1 MMGGSVRPLSTGGQD
16 SPTGR
21 PEAARRASARDGA
34 SQSRSSVQLEVPT
47 SGSVFCFKASASPL
61 AGETRHRRGPEKTV
75 CRDTWPSAVP
85 PSQSHPF
92 RLAALYSL
100 LSVDRGYTPRAASP
114 FSLAAHYAN
123 QRESDDIN
131 NQHPLTDSTVYC
143 DITWITASSCHTGT
157 VNLLY
162 RSSGTGRCHRTLP
175 GLRNLSD
182 IAHRLDIVLKN

>member
-1 MMGGSVRPLSTGGQD
+1 MGGSVRPLSTGGQD

-47 SGSVFCFKASASPL
+47 SGSVFASRRLPTPWQEKPVIGGARKNGLPRYLAECRPVNPIPSASL
-61 AGETRHRRGPEKTV
+61 I
-75 CRDTWPSAVP
+75 SA
-85 PSQSHPF
+85 
-92 RLAALYSL
+92 
-100 LSVDRGYTPRAASP
+100 DRGDAPRAASP
-114 FSLAAHYAN
+114 LSLTAYYAKKI
-123 QRESDDIN
+123 EYCDIN

-143 DITWITASSCHTGT
+143 DITWITASSCHAGT

>member
-1 MMGGSVRPLSTGGQD
+1 MVRVNPDPAYGLKYRPQGRFFASRCLPAPWQEKPAIGGGQKK
-16 SPTGR
+16 R
-21 PEAARRASARDGA
+21 LAAIPG
-34 SQSRSSVQLEVPT
+34 Q
-47 SGSVFCFKASASPL
+47 
-61 AGETRHRRGPEKTV
+61 
-75 CRDTWPSAVP
+75 VP

-92 RLAALYSL
+92 RLAALCSV

-114 FSLAAHYAN
+114 LSWTAHYAK
-123 QRESDDIN
+123 QRESDDTN

>member
-1 MMGGSVRPLSTGGQD
+1 MRRGLLLYLAMGGSVRPLLTGGQD

-21 PEAARRASARDGA
+21 PGASARDDA
-34 SQSRSSVQLEVPT
+34 SQSRPSVQLEELT
-47 SGSVFCFKASASPL
+47 SGSVFASRCLPTPWQEKPVIGGARKNGLPRYLAECRPVNPIPSASL
-61 AGETRHRRGPEKTV
+61 I
-75 CRDTWPSAVP
+75 SA
-85 PSQSHPF
+85 
-92 RLAALYSL
+92 
-100 LSVDRGYTPRAASP
+100 DRGDAPRAASP
-114 FSLAAHYAN
+114 LSLTAYYAKK
-123 QRESDDIN
+123 RECCDIN

-143 DITWITASSCHTGT
+143 DITWITASSCHAGT

>member
-34 SQSRSSVQLEVPT
+34 SQSRTSLQLEESTP
-47 SGSVFCFKASASPL
+47 GSVFASRSLPTPWQEKPVIGGARKNGLPRYL
-61 AGETRHRRGPEKTV
+61 AK
-75 CRDTWPSAVP
+75 CRPANPTPSA
-85 PSQSHPF
+85 
-92 RLAALYSL
+92 SL
-100 LSVDRGYTPRAASP
+100 LSADKGYDPRAASP
-114 FSLAAHYAN
+114 LSLTAHYAN

-143 DITWITASSCHTGT
+143 DITWITASSCHAGT
-157 VNLLY
+157 VNLLC
-162 RSSGTGRCHRTLP
+162 RSGGTGRCHRTLP

>member
-1 MMGGSVRPLSTGGQD
+1 MGGSVQTLSTGGQD

-21 PEAARRASARDGA
+21 PEAARRASARDDA
-34 SQSRSSVQLEVPT
+34 SQSRPSVQLEEPT
-47 SGSVFCFKASASPL
+47 LRSVFCFKASANPL
-61 AGETRHRRGPEKTV
+61 VGETRHRRGQKKRFAAIPG
-75 CRDTWPSAVP
+75 RVP
-85 PSQSHPF
+85 PSQSYPF
-92 RLAALYSL
+92 RLAALCSL

-114 FSLAAHYAN
+114 FSLTAHCAN
-123 QRESDDIN
+123 KREDCNTN

-143 DITWITASSCHTGT
+143 DITWITASSCHAGT